1 MGHKISREQIDPGVK
16 DHIMSF
22 VGDVADLETEVN
34 TDIISAVNSLMVDRV
49 DNAENMGKLANAIG
63 EPVTAN
69 HSVDEVVE
77 GLGEMLSTFK
87 TNMMNSGVVVESSD
101 KFKSLIDKIKG
112 LTEGEGNKGIQYAE
126 GETTVDLQY
135 IDSSTYVNQTQ
146 ILDFTP
152 SIVFVTYTGYNN
164 GNDNFSY
171 TVYGNGYTVTETVN
185 NIYFYNSDNNY
196 RYITVY
202 RDTQGTQYEDY
213 VNMYITTSKNK
224 FDVYHCQ
231 HNVYGV
237 ELSYKWYAI
246 GVGEEDTTLRDSLAS
261 ILTDEGVSVT
271 EEDDMASLISKV
283 DTEFDDK
290 RQELIDI
297 MNNKGLNIDNDS
309 TFDEIFD
316 NINNMPA
323 IGTLDVVVANEL
335 PTTVTD
341 NKIVILSDVI
351 TDNFAFCAAPPVVG
365 TDVNEGDIAIQYLG
379 TKDALNIYYEV
390 IKGISFYMTYCYQ
403 VINGSL
409 VERDLYYGKNGE
421 WVKLNHTVLI
431 MNASKG
437 IYADISDNLTIYG
450 KLAEV
455 PESTYDSDSYSSSSY
470 TYTKLDDGEIITTM
484 RNSDGNLEITVEPT
498 GYSSSFEYIDF
509 EGDGYY
515 SSTNYVEGY
524 SYVNLYT
531 HKPIDIT
538 GINTLEI
545 DIYAPMSRV
554 ISSANSE
561 RYNGKTTLMLGLVD
575 ASSSVF
581 ESKPTTDDFVAYISQ
596 TDTDTTVDEKLKIDV
611 SGYSGDYKILIHYGT
626 NYRSGANEN
635 PKTFIVRSIEV
646 VR

>member
-1 MGHKISREQIDPGVK
+1 MGHKISKEQIDPGVK

-22 VGDVADLETEVN
+22 VGDIADLETEVN

-49 DNAENMGKLANAIG
+49 DNTENMGKLANAIG

-87 TNMMNSGVVVESSD
+87 TNMMNSGVMVESGD

-112 LTEGEGNKGIQYAE
+112 LTEGEGNKGIQYVE
-126 GETTVDLQY
+126 GSVGGY
-135 IDSSTYVNQTQ
+135 SSDTNIY
-146 ILDFTP
+146 
-152 SIVFVTYTGYNN
+152 
-164 GNDNFSY
+164 
-171 TVYGNGYTVTETVN
+171 NGYTIEANFGFTPTILFVQLAN
-185 NIYFYNSDNNY
+185 FYYNSSNNY
-196 RYITVY
+196 SNIIISNISNLYNNSYEVLWIESFDDTYFTLKTPISSNITAK
-202 RDTQGTQYEDY
+202 GT
-213 VNMYITTSKNK
+213 V
-224 FDVYHCQ
+224 
-231 HNVYGV
+231 
-237 ELSYKWYAI
+237 KWYAI

-261 ILTDEGVSVT
+261 ILQEEGVSVT

-283 DTEFDDK
+283 DSEFENK

-297 MNNKGLNIDNDS
+297 MNNKGLDIDNDS

-351 TDNFAFCAAPPVVG
+351 TDNFAFCAAPPVIG

-431 MNASKG
+431 MNPSKG

-455 PESTYDSDSYSSSSY
+455 PESSYDNDGYTSSSH
-470 TYTKLDDGEIITTM
+470 TYSKLDDGEIIKTM

-498 GYSSSFEYIDF
+498 GYSSSFEYVDF

-515 SSTNYVEGY
+515 SSTDYVEGY

-545 DIYAPMSRV
+545 DIYAQMSKV
-554 ISSANSE
+554 ISSNNSDK
-561 RYNGKTTLMLGLVD
+561 YNGKTTLMLGLVN

-581 ESKPTTDDFVAYISQ
+581 ESKPATGDFVAYILK
-596 TDTDTTVDEKLKIDV
+596 TDTNTTVNEKLKIDV
-611 SGYSGDYKILIHYGT
+611 SGYNGDYKILIHYGT
-626 NYRSGANEN
+626 NYRSGGKEN

>member
-1 MGHKISREQIDPGVK
+1 MGHKISKEQIDPGVK

-87 TNMMNSGVVVESSD
+87 TNMMNSGVMVESSD
-101 KFKSLIDKIKG
+101 KFKQLIDKIKG
-112 LTEGEGNKGIQYAE
+112 LTEGEGNKGVQFAE
-126 GETTVDLQY
+126 GTCNLVSPSDVIVSNLTFKPVIILLHSEINTSLGIVMY
-135 IDSSTYVNQTQ
+135 NSFIDSTLTYQYYNDEYRPYTLDNYNYYVNDTGFK
-146 ILDFTP
+146 IRAN
-152 SIVFVTYTGYNN
+152 VFSS
-164 GNDNFSY
+164 SY
-171 TVYGNGYTVTETVN
+171 EIKY
-185 NIYFYNSDNNY
+185 
-196 RYITVY
+196 
-202 RDTQGTQYEDY
+202 
-213 VNMYITTSKNK
+213 
-224 FDVYHCQ
+224 
-231 HNVYGV
+231 
-237 ELSYKWYAI
+237 YAI

-261 ILTDEGVSVT
+261 ILQEEGVSVT

-283 DTEFDDK
+283 DSEFENK

-297 MNNKGLNIDNDS
+297 MNNKGLDIDNDS

-341 NKIVILSDVI
+341 NKIIIISDVI
-351 TDNFAFCAAPPVVG
+351 TDNFAFCAAPPVIG

-431 MNASKG
+431 MNPSKG

-455 PESTYDSDSYSSSSY
+455 PESTYDNDGYSSSSH
-470 TYTKLDDGEIITTM
+470 TYSKLDDGEIIKTM

-498 GYSSSFEYIDF
+498 GYTSSFEYTDF

-515 SSTNYVEGY
+515 SSTDYVEGY

-545 DIYAPMSRV
+545 DIYAQMSKV
-554 ISSANSE
+554 ISSNNSE
-561 RYNGKTTLMLGLVD
+561 RYNGKTTLMLGLVN

-581 ESKPTTDDFVAYISQ
+581 ESKPATGDFVAYILK
-596 TDTDTTVDEKLKIDV
+596 TDTNTTVDEKLKIDV
-611 SGYSGDYKILIHYGT
+611 SGYNGDYKILIHYGT
-626 NYRSGANEN
+626 NYRSGGNEN

>member
-1 MGHKISREQIDPGVK
+1 MGHKISKEQIDPGVK
-16 DHIMSF
+16 EHIMSF
-22 VGDVADLETEVN
+22 VGDIADLETEVT

-87 TNMMNSGVVVESSD
+87 TNMMNSGVMVESSD
-101 KFKSLIDKIKG
+101 KFKALIDKIKG
-112 LTEGEGNKGIQYAE
+112 LTEGEGNKGIQIINGTA
-126 GETTVDLQY
+126 
-135 IDSSTYVNQTQ
+135 IASSTTTHYKLITHNGSNTDTDFNEITINNIPFIPKFIFVVSDIYTNINRDYICNTFFDYDNLYCIVNRSLAGYTT
-146 ILDFTP
+146 DYGTD
-152 SIVFVTYTGYNN
+152 SFVVEMID
-164 GNDNFSY
+164 DNFNDGV
-171 TVYGNGYTVTETVN
+171 TIPVINRGYASNFT
-185 NIYFYNSDNNY
+185 Y
-196 RYITVY
+196 
-202 RDTQGTQYEDY
+202 
-213 VNMYITTSKNK
+213 
-224 FDVYHCQ
+224 
-231 HNVYGV
+231 
-237 ELSYKWYAI
+237 YAI
-246 GVGEEDTTLRDSLAS
+246 GIGEEDTALRDSLAS
-261 ILTDEGVSVT
+261 ILQGEGVIVT

-283 DTEFDDK
+283 DSEFDNK

-297 MNNKGLNIDNDS
+297 MNNKGLDIDNDS

-351 TDNFAFCAAPPVVG
+351 TDNFAFCAAPPVIG

-455 PESTYDSDSYSSSSY
+455 PESSYDNDGYTSSSH
-470 TYTKLDDGEIITTM
+470 TYSKLDDGEIIKTM

-515 SSTNYVEGY
+515 SSTDYVEGY

-545 DIYAPMSRV
+545 DIYAPMSKV
-554 ISSANSE
+554 TNSANSE
-561 RYNGKTTLMLGLVD
+561 RYNGKTTLMLGLVN

-581 ESKPTTDDFVAYISQ
+581 ESKPATGDFVAYILK
-596 TDTDTTVDEKLKIDV
+596 TDTNTTVNEKLKIDV
-611 SGYSGDYKILIHYGT
+611 SGYNGEYKILIHYGT
-626 NYRSGANEN
+626 NYRSGGNEN

>member
-1 MGHKISREQIDPGVK
+1 MGHKISKEQIDPGVK

-22 VGDVADLETEVN
+22 VGDINELETNEKSN
-34 TDIISAVNSLMVDRV
+34 IIDAVNSLMVDRV
-49 DNAENMGKLANAIG
+49 DNVENMGKLAKAIG

-87 TNMMNSGVVVESSD
+87 TNMMNNGVTVESGD
-101 KFKSLIDKIKG
+101 NFKALIDKIKG
-112 LTEGEGNKGIQYAE
+112 LTEGEGNKGVQFAE
-126 GETTVDLQY
+126 GTCNLVSPSDVIVSNLTFKPVIILLHSEINTSLGIVMY
-135 IDSSTYVNQTQ
+135 NSFIDSTLTYQYYNDEYRPYTLDNYNYYVNDTGFK
-146 ILDFTP
+146 IRAN
-152 SIVFVTYTGYNN
+152 VFSS
-164 GNDNFSY
+164 SY
-171 TVYGNGYTVTETVN
+171 EIKY
-185 NIYFYNSDNNY
+185 
-196 RYITVY
+196 
-202 RDTQGTQYEDY
+202 
-213 VNMYITTSKNK
+213 
-224 FDVYHCQ
+224 
-231 HNVYGV
+231 
-237 ELSYKWYAI
+237 YAI

-261 ILTDEGVSVT
+261 ILQEEGVSVT

-283 DTEFDDK
+283 DSEFENK

-297 MNNKGLNIDNDS
+297 MNNKGLDIDNDS

-341 NKIVILSDVI
+341 NKIIIISDVI
-351 TDNFAFCAAPPVVG
+351 TDNFAFCAAPPVIG

-431 MNASKG
+431 MNPSKG

-455 PESTYDSDSYSSSSY
+455 PESTYDNDGYSSSSH
-470 TYTKLDDGEIITTM
+470 TYSKLDDGEIIKTM

-498 GYSSSFEYIDF
+498 GYTSSFEYTDF

-515 SSTNYVEGY
+515 SSTDYVEGY

-545 DIYAPMSRV
+545 DIYAQMSKV
-554 ISSANSE
+554 ISSNNSE
-561 RYNGKTTLMLGLVD
+561 RYNGKTTLMLGLVN

-581 ESKPTTDDFVAYISQ
+581 ESKPATGDFVAYILK
-596 TDTDTTVDEKLKIDV
+596 TDTNTTVDEKLKIDV
-611 SGYSGDYKILIHYGT
+611 SGYNGDYKILIHYGT
-626 NYRSGANEN
+626 NYRSGGNEN